1 MINRMLRVGV
11 ITQPH
16 GLAGDVKIF
25 PTTDEPEK
33 FDSLEKVYLQAKG
46 EEIRLKI
53 VRVRFFKQ
61 FVIAHFEGYNR
72 IEDIQPFLKKDLWI
86 RREDAVD
93 LSENEYYIADLIGM
107 QVVTDEG
114 AAIGKIK
121 DVITTGANDVYAVDR
136 CGQEILLPAIRECI
150 LSVDIENDIMTVHLM
165 DGLIQENL

>member
-16 GLAGDVKIF
+16 GLAGEVKIF

-33 FDSLEKVYLQAKG
+33 FTSLENVYIQVKG
-46 EEIRLKI
+46 GEIPLVIDRA
-53 VRVRFFKQ
+53 RFFKQ
-61 FVIAHFEGYNR
+61 FVIAHFRGYDK
-72 IEDIQPFLKKDLWI
+72 IENIQPFLKKDLWI

-114 AAIGKIK
+114 TVFGTIS
-121 DVITTGANDVYAVDR
+121 DVIATGANDVYVVDHE
-136 CGQEILLPAIRECI
+136 GKEILLPAIRECI
-150 LSVDIENDIMTVHLM
+150 LSVDIENDTMTVHLM